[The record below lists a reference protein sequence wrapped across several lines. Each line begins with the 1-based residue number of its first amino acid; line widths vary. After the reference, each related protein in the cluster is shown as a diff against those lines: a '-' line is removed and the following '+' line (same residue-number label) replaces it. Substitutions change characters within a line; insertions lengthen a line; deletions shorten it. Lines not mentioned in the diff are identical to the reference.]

1 MFLQQDFHSPR
12 SVSSDGSPRLSSNR
26 SRASL
31 DRELKNAPSYH
42 HAIMLL
48 LPHRSP
54 LDPRPPPLLHPLHDA
69 QKAEPPHGHR
79 ECLCDR
85 ERKQY
90 RKDWRENRERNRRR
104 SAPHRNIEGGMTMMQ
119 SETQSDSELE
129 VNLNGGR
136 DHGAASHFKS
146 CTLYLEVK
154 LAEMLSA
161 SKHSLTDP
169 TRPDANRFSVCWQV
183 PSFLSQKIGC
193 LASCQG

>member
-1 MFLQQDFHSPR
+1 
-12 SVSSDGSPRLSSNR
+12 
-26 SRASL
+26 
-31 DRELKNAPSYH
+31 
-42 HAIMLL
+42 
-48 LPHRSP
+48 
-54 LDPRPPPLLHPLHDA
+54 
-69 QKAEPPHGHR
+69 
-79 ECLCDR
+79 
-85 ERKQY
+85 
-90 RKDWRENRERNRRR
+90 
-104 SAPHRNIEGGMTMMQ
+104 MTMMQ

-183 PSFLSQKIGC
+183 PSFLSQKIGYDVHHSFRFLLTETMFSRIPTVSLSSYFYIAFLGFAVDSC